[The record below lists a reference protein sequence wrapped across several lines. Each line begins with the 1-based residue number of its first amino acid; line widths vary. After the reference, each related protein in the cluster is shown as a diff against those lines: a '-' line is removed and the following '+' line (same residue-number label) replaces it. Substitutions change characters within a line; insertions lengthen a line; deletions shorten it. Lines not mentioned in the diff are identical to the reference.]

1 MVMASVWHGVF
12 FYLKMCWSRK
22 NNDITK
28 YLIMAIHIHSPL
40 LFSFI
45 ITTGMEQTQ
54 REEVVYSNL
63 LHLLGQIIILE
74 IWETTFIQI

>member
-1 MVMASVWHGVF
+1 
-12 FYLKMCWSRK
+12 
-22 NNDITK
+22 
-28 YLIMAIHIHSPL
+28 MAIHIHSPL

>member
-1 MVMASVWHGVF
+1 
-12 FYLKMCWSRK
+12 
-22 NNDITK
+22 
-28 YLIMAIHIHSPL
+28 MAIHILSHL